1 LDGSNSGIPG
11 AIMVLCKMWSMLN
24 CAYTMN
30 YATDCSKHEKRY
42 ERKDLILITHS
53 GFEGAFSGATDII
66 YISSFGSFAGSSRMS
81 PCNV

>member
-1 LDGSNSGIPG
+1 MDGSNSGIPG

-24 CAYTMN
+24 GAYTVN
-30 YATDCSKHEKRY
+30 YDCSKYKKRY
-42 ERKDLILITHS
+42 EEKDLILITHS

-81 PCNV
+81 P